1 MKAEITANNTV
12 NVTWNAVATATKYN
26 LLLNGN
32 VIYKGEETKYEISGL
47 LTGET
52 YTIAVRVFNGVSK
65 PATSDP
71 ISVTMRLVEPLLIYR
86 TRNNEVYGFNS
97 SESITPIIAEDLEY
111 GSKTKLEI
119 CNNNTLI
126 SDSDLYTNGKKL
138 SIEERET
145 IVMNFFISQIS
156 YDALFSAILQDMMDH
171 FVGKRKNNFTDT
183 LEGDSGTYSVYENA
197 DLTDAVKSHKYTLKY
212 VNGFIDRL
220 NKLLKNNS
228 GHIEELEYS
237 EDLWTQ
243 IKSRRNHIVVDS
255 MFREKEKED
264 DDDVLDLPQPSY
276 GRDNGVPGLSLAVD
290 GLYGNKI
297 EIVGYRKNGT
307 SYSGTLRFSLYDHF
321 GLDTSDLADEK
332 KYSNDNLGKIFG
344 VKPGLFPGFRQWYI
358 MQHWN
363 EARDSIQPKP
373 FITMMKFEF
382 PFSGNI

>member
-1 MKAEITANNTV
+1 M
-12 NVTWNAVATATKYN
+12 
-26 LLLNGN
+26 
-32 VIYKGEETKYEISGL
+32 
-47 LTGET
+47 
-52 YTIAVRVFNGVSK
+52 RVFNGVSK

-71 ISVTMRLVEPLLIYR
+71 ISVTMRLVKPLLIYR

-111 GSKTKLEI
+111 GSKTKHEI
-119 CNNNTLI
+119 LNNNTLI

-183 LEGDSGTYSVYENA
+183 LEGGSGTYSVYENA
-197 DLTDAVKSHKYTLKY
+197 DLTDAVKSHEYTLKY

-220 NKLLKNNS
+220 HELLQSNS

-243 IKSRRNHIVVDS
+243 LKSRRNHIVVNS
-255 MFREKEKED
+255 MFKEKEKED
-264 DDDVLDLPQPSY
+264 DDDVIELPQPSY

-358 MQHWN
+358 MQHWD

-382 PFSGNI
+382 PFLGNI

>member
-1 MKAEITANNTV
+1 M
-12 NVTWNAVATATKYN
+12 
-26 LLLNGN
+26 
-32 VIYKGEETKYEISGL
+32 
-47 LTGET
+47 
-52 YTIAVRVFNGVSK
+52 RVFNGVSK

-382 PFSGNI
+382 PFLGNI

>member
-12 NVTWNAVATATKYN
+12 NVTWNAVATATTYH

-32 VIYKGEETKYEISGL
+32 VIYKGEKTKHEISGL

-71 ISVTMRLVEPLLIYR
+71 ISVTMRLVKPLLIYR

-126 SDSDLYTNGKKL
+126 SDSDLYMNGKKL

-197 DLTDAVKSHKYTLKY
+197 DLTDAVKSHKSTLEY
-212 VNGFIDRL
+212 VNGFINRL
-220 NKLLKNNS
+220 NKLLKDNS

-243 IKSRRNHIVVDS
+243 LKSRRNHIVVNS
-255 MFREKEKED
+255 MFMEKEKED
-264 DDDVLDLPQPSY
+264 DDDVLELPQPSY

-382 PFSGNI
+382 PFLGNI